1 MVGTLVDVLQR
12 HNVLMLDP
20 AKQQQTIS
28 KAFYFKF
35 ATCPTSHNDT
45 LRELN
50 DFLILMIAVG
60 LQKYC
65 FAIKTLP
72 RQQT

>member
-1 MVGTLVDVLQR
+1 MVGTLVDILQR

-20 AKQQQTIS
+20 AKQQKTIS
-28 KAFYFKF
+28 KAFHFKV

-60 LQKYC
+60 L
-65 FAIKTLP
+65 
-72 RQQT
+72 